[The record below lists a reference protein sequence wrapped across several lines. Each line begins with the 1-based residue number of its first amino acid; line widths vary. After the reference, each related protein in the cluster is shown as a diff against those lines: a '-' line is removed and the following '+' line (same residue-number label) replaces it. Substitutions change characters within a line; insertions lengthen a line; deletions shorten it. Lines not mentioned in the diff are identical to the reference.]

1 MRKPWSIVIAILA
14 AALLAG
20 AVLLYGSDI
29 PAPQERVE
37 RKLPV
42 DRDGR

>member
-1 MRKPWSIVIAILA
+1 MKKPWLIVIAILA

-20 AVLLYGSDI
+20 AVMLYGSDI